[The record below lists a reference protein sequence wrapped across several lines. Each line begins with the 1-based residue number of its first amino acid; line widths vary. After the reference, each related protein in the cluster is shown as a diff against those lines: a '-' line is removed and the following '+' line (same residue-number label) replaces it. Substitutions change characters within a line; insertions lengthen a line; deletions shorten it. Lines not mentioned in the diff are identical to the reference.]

1 MLQLIEHTLGTCT
14 HIQFAEMALAHELTH
29 PQGGPSSLYHT
40 AEARLYMHKEQY
52 SKAED
57 SLRKAITEDFQV
69 PPSSCASWEDQHP
82 FLKEI

>member
-1 MLQLIEHTLGTCT
+1 
-14 HIQFAEMALAHELTH
+14 MALAHELTH
-29 PQGGPSSLYHT
+29 PQGGPSPLYHT

-52 SKAED
+52 NKAED

-69 PPSSCASWEDQHP
+69 APSSCACWEDHAASI